1 MNQSIGFEDILIFEQ
16 TFDASP
22 LNRVAENAVT
32 RVGIGEAAVSH
43 DAPAINQHEFSIDV
57 ESGKVTDQ
65 KRSGRCWMFAA
76 LNVMRVEIMKKL
88 NLDNMEL
95 SQNYTLFWDKLEKS
109 NYFLENII
117 ETADLPLKSREV
129 AWLLKDPVGDGGQ
142 WDMFRSIIAKYG
154 VVPKDKMPETAV
166 SSDTALLK
174 KYITLK
180 LREFAM
186 KLRQAHEAGEDDE
199 KLRDMKDDMMET
211 IYRILVISLGKPP
224 ASFTWEVRD
233 KEKNFYRIGPVTPQ
247 KFYQEY
253 VGLNLDDLVTAI
265 NAPTADKPFGRTY
278 TVKYLGSV
286 RGGEYPVKYLN
297 LPMEDL
303 KDIAIRQLKDGRLVW
318 FGSDVSQFSEKK
330 DGFLTMDVL
339 EIDKLFST
347 EFPMTKAERLDYGES
362 LMTHAMV
369 ITGVDLVEKDGKEI
383 PVKWKVENSWGEDR
397 GNKGYYVMDD
407 AWFSEFA
414 YQILLDKKYFSD
426 EQREA
431 FETEPIVL
439 DPWDPMGSL
448 A

>member
-16 TFDASP
+16 TYDASP

-43 DAPAINQHEFSIDV
+43 DTAAIHQHEFSINV

-76 LNVMRVEIMKKL
+76 LNVMRVEVMKKL
-88 NLDNMEL
+88 NLENMEL

-129 AWLLKDPVGDGGQ
+129 AWLLSDPVGDGGQ

-154 VVPKDKMPETAV
+154 VVPKDKMPETNV
-166 SSDTALLK
+166 SSDTALLR

-186 KLRQAHEAGEDDE
+186 KLRQAHEAGDDDD

-211 IYRILVISLGKPP
+211 IYRMLVISLGKPP

-233 KEKNFYRIGPVTPQ
+233 KDKNFYRIGPITPQ

-253 VGLNLDDLVTAI
+253 VGLNLDDMVTVI
-265 NAPTADKPFGRTY
+265 NAPTDDKPFGRTY

-286 RGGEYPVKYLN
+286 RGGAYPVKYLN

-303 KDIAIRQLKDGRLVW
+303 KDLVIRQLKDGQIVW
-318 FGSDVSQFSEKK
+318 FGSDVGQFSEKK

-339 EIDKLFST
+339 EIDRLFST

-397 GNKGYYVMDD
+397 GDKGYYVMDD